1 MTIDRQ
7 ALTQQ
12 LLDYIQT
19 APETP
24 DYISEAPEQL
34 QPFDP
39 YQFVGEWIA
48 LRQEIKQQ
56 NKLIQAAQ
64 TVVPAPTSE
73 PADNGLLR
81 DLLPVL
87 DALDQAIA
95 HCQTQLDAPPPPEKP
110 RNFWTQFFPTP
121 EPEGDRLTEAL
132 SSNKAGIELI
142 RRSLLDLLQKRQIK
156 PIPALGLPFDSQ
168 CMYAIAQQVSDTAPV
183 NTVIQEVVRGY
194 WQGDRILREAQVI
207 VASKPP
213 SL

>member
-34 QPFDP
+34 ETFDP

-56 NKLIQAAQ
+56 NKLIQATP
-64 TVVPAPTSE
+64 TVVPAPPPE
-73 PADNGLLR
+73 PDNGLLR
-81 DLLPVL
+81 DLLPVM

-95 HCQTQLDAPPPPEKP
+95 HCQTQIDAPPPEKP
-110 RNFWTQFFPTP
+110 SNFWRQFFPAP
-121 EPEGDRLTEAL
+121 EPEGDKLMEAL
-132 SSNKAGIELI
+132 SSNQVGIELI

-168 CMYAIAQQVSDTAPV
+168 CMYAIAQQASDTAPV

>member
-34 QPFDP
+34 ETFDP

-56 NKLIQAAQ
+56 NKLIQATP
-64 TVVPAPTSE
+64 TVIPAP
-73 PADNGLLR
+73 PPDNGLLR
-81 DLLPVL
+81 DLLPL
-87 DALDQAIA
+87 MDALDQAIA
-95 HCQTQLDAPPPPEKP
+95 HCQTQLDAPPPEKP

-121 EPEGDRLTEAL
+121 EPDILTEAL
-132 SSNKAGIELI
+132 SSNQAGIELI

>member
-34 QPFDP
+34 ETFDP

-56 NKLIQAAQ
+56 NKLIQATPTA
-64 TVVPAPTSE
+64 VPAP
-73 PADNGLLR
+73 PPDNGLLR

-95 HCQTQLDAPPPPEKP
+95 HCQTQLNAPPPEKP

-121 EPEGDRLTEAL
+121 EPDTLTEAL
-132 SSNKAGIELI
+132 GSNQAGIELI
-142 RRSLLDLLQKRQIK
+142 RRSLLDILQKHQIK
-156 PIPALGLPFDSQ
+156 PIPSLGLPFDSQ
-168 CMYAIAQQVSDTAPV
+168 CMYAIAQQASDTAPV

>member
-12 LLDYIQT
+12 LLDYIET

-24 DYISEAPEQL
+24 DYISEAPAQL
-34 QPFDP
+34 ETFDP

-64 TVVPAPTSE
+64 TAVSAPTPE

-110 RNFWTQFFPTP
+110 RNFWTQFLPAT
-121 EPEGDRLTEAL
+121 EPRDTLTEAL

-156 PIPALGLPFDSQ
+156 PISALGLPFDSQ
-168 CMYAIAQQVSDTAPV
+168 CMYAIAQQASDTAPV

>member
-24 DYISEAPEQL
+24 DYISEAPAQL
-34 QPFDP
+34 ETFDP

-56 NKLIQAAQ
+56 NKLIQATP
-64 TVVPAPTSE
+64 TVVPAPQPE
-73 PADNGLLR
+73 PDNGLLR
-81 DLLPVL
+81 DLLPVM

-95 HCQTQLDAPPPPEKP
+95 HCQTQIDAPPPEKP
-110 RNFWTQFFPTP
+110 RNFWTQFFPAP
-121 EPEGDRLTEAL
+121 EPKLDRLTEAL
-132 SSNKAGIELI
+132 SSNQAGIELI

-156 PIPALGLPFDSQ
+156 QIPALDLPFDSQ
-168 CMYAIAQQVSDTAPV
+168 CMYAIAQQASDTAPV

>member
-12 LLDYIQT
+12 LLDYIET

-24 DYISEAPEQL
+24 DYISEAPAQL
-34 QPFDP
+34 ETFDP

-56 NKLIQAAQ
+56 NKLLQAAQ
-64 TVVPAPTSE
+64 TVVPAPA
-73 PADNGLLR
+73 PDNGLLR

-110 RNFWTQFFPTP
+110 RNFWTQFLPAT
-121 EPEGDRLTEAL
+121 EPRDTLTEAL

-142 RRSLLDLLQKRQIK
+142 RRSLLDVLQRRQIK
-156 PIPALGLPFDSQ
+156 PIPSLGLPFDSQ
-168 CMYAIAQQVSDTAPV
+168 CMYAIAQASDTAPV

-194 WQGDRILREAQVI
+194 WQDDRILREAQVI

>member
-7 ALTQQ
+7 ALAQQ

-19 APETP
+19 APESP
-24 DYISEAPEQL
+24 DYIAESPAQL
-34 QPFDP
+34 EGFDP

-56 NKLIQAAQ
+56 NKLIQASQ
-64 TVVPAPTSE
+64 TVVPAPTVE
-73 PADNGLLR
+73 LDHGLLR
-81 DLLPVL
+81 DLLPVM

-95 HCQTQLDAPPPPEKP
+95 HSQAQLAAPPPQEKP
-110 RNFWTQFFPTP
+110 RNFWTQFFP
-121 EPEGDRLTEAL
+121 EPKPDALTEAL
-132 SSNKAGIELI
+132 TSNQAGIELI
-142 RRSLLDLLQKRQIK
+142 RRSLLDLLKARQIK
-156 PIPALGLPFDSQ
+156 LIPALGLPFDPQ
-168 CMYAIAQQVSDTAPV
+168 CMYAIAQEVSDTAPV

-207 VASKPP
+207 VASKPT

>member
-34 QPFDP
+34 ETFDP

-56 NKLIQAAQ
+56 NKLIQATP
-64 TVVPAPTSE
+64 TVVPAPPPE
-73 PADNGLLR
+73 PDNGLLR
-81 DLLPVL
+81 DLLPVM

-95 HCQTQLDAPPPPEKP
+95 HCQTQIDTPPPEKP
-110 RNFWTQFFPTP
+110 RNFWTQFFPSP
-121 EPEGDRLTEAL
+121 EPDTLTEAL

-142 RRSLLDLLQKRQIK
+142 RRSLLDLLQKRKIK

-168 CMYAIAQQVSDTAPV
+168 CMYAIAQQASDTAPV

>member
-12 LLDYIQT
+12 LLDYIET

-24 DYISEAPEQL
+24 DYISEAPAQL
-34 QPFDP
+34 ETFDP

-56 NKLIQAAQ
+56 NKLIQATP
-64 TVVPAPTSE
+64 TVVPAP
-73 PADNGLLR
+73 PPDNGLLR

-87 DALDQAIA
+87 DSLDQAIA

-110 RNFWTQFFPTP
+110 RNFWTQFFPA

-168 CMYAIAQQVSDTAPV
+168 CMYAIAQQASDSAPV